1 MFKCFVYNQQKGIV
15 NLKYINSQ
23 KICIGIELLLHVA
36 QIDND
41 VKKKSS
47 SKILVYKICVYFNHV

>member
-1 MFKCFVYNQQKGIV
+1 MFKCFVYDQQKGIV

-41 VKKKSS
+41 VKKKNS